1 MTRVS
6 DTVIVM
12 LLIQESF
19 FRENM
24 EIKRGVQIWFGF
36 RFNPYIVQCV
46 TDEASDM
53 NTFFGSAQTG
63 CDTLKFLI
71 SSLTS
76 GLFSIV
82 VLQLIY
88 TRFHTS
94 Y

>member
-6 DTVIVM
+6 ATVIVM

-19 FRENM
+19 FRESI
-24 EIKRGVQIWFGF
+24 EIKRGVQIRFGF
-36 RFNPYIVQCV
+36 RFNPYIV
-46 TDEASDM
+46 
-53 NTFFGSAQTG
+53 
-63 CDTLKFLI
+63 KFLI
-71 SSLTS
+71 SSLKS
-76 GLFSIV
+76 GLFSIN